1 MINITESARDELKRI
16 LSSKVDNSYA
26 RLRLLDRGKGHLGLG
41 IDIELPSD
49 HVVEHEG
56 SGLLVVDREL
66 ASSLAGVT
74 IDVED
79 TNEGT
84 QLIICEKS

>member
-1 MINITESARDELKRI
+1 LIRITQDARHELKRI

-26 RLRLLDRGKGHLGLG
+26 RLRLIDRGNGHLGLG
-41 IDIELPSD
+41 IDVELPSD

-66 ASSLAGVT
+66 ASSLTGVV
-74 IDVED
+74 IDVEN
-79 TNEGT
+79 TAEGV
-84 QLIICEKS
+84 QLIISESS